1 MSNYFIFH
9 LSLLIK
15 IIQMK
20 KLPLKIIGIKSIDI
34 FLNILLLLVGLY
46 TIGYLFGVAYGLISA
61 L

>member
-46 TIGYLFGVAYGLISA
+46 TIRYLFGVAYGLISA